1 MHETCFEL
9 LLSERYVKDDV
20 EHIKMMKNFNTKT
33 IKIDDLCRQLGERD
47 SSNMNITDDEIAAIF
62 SDKKAMILAA
72 DNATCDQINCFMAR
86 VQAGD
91 QEHKSKVQSAN

>member
-1 MHETCFEL
+1 
-9 LLSERYVKDDV
+9 
-20 EHIKMMKNFNTKT
+20 
-33 IKIDDLCRQLGERD
+33 
-47 SSNMNITDDEIAAIF
+47 MNITDDEIAAIF

-91 QEHKSKVQSAN
+91 QEHKSKV